1 MNHPSPRLWQQLIFL
16 HGHIADPALAQSLSD
31 ATAEAAPA
39 DPSSDPITAGES
51 QRSPSMNLFKSLLYL
66 GGLESIDSRIGEDEE
81 AYGQTYGNRV
91 ASARTFGQPASS
103 PLPGHVKPVGRRNAA
118 RDGGTRVGTGPV
130 AGVPGGCA

>member
-31 ATAEAAPA
+31 ATADAAPA
-39 DPSSDPITAGES
+39 DPSPGPVAAGEP

-66 GGLESIDSRIGEDEE
+66 GGLESIDSRIGEEEE

-91 ASARTFGQPASS
+91 ASARTFGTPAST
-103 PLPGHVKPVGRRNAA
+103 PLHRPVKPVVRSNPA
-118 RDGGTRVGTGPV
+118 RGTRIGTGPV
-130 AGVPGGCA
+130 AGVRGGCA